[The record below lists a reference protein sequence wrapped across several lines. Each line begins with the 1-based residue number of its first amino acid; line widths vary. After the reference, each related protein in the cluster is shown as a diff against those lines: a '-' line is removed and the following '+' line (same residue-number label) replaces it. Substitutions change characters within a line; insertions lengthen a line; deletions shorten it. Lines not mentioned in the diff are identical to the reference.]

1 MPNDSV
7 RVITDGTAGDDGSV
21 ATRPA
26 EGTLS
31 EEVKEGIPITD
42 GTAGE
47 DGSVSRRLAPILS
60 QNSVLPITDGTA
72 GDDGSVAT
80 RPAGGT
86 VSEEVKVK
94 NLRQVFDVID
104 SDNSGSIT
112 VSELRSVFSIM
123 GERTTHAECKEIAEK
138 YGSATRT
145 TYKSIDFDG
154 FCRMICAHRC
164 NEEDASGP
172 CKVEPRAGDDGAV
185 FDLDLEETANLEFNR
200 SLLDHLKNAVA
211 GLTPKQLRGNPETQ
225 RFSWLLDGKVKK
237 TLFVL
242 CGDRVIYS
250 WPATQEHSIS
260 EWSKTGKVWTAKAL
274 TDGTQASLCLWEP
287 RGV

>member
-1 MPNDSV
+1 MSEK
-7 RVITDGTAGDDGSV
+7 TTAGGHSAEICAAPPGALV
-21 ATRPA
+21 QLTPVENTA
-26 EGTLS
+26 EGIS
-31 EEVKEGIPITD
+31 HISAE
-42 GTAGE
+42 
-47 DGSVSRRLAPILS
+47 SRAIAQMAFR
-60 QNSVLPITDGTA
+60 
-72 GDDGSVAT
+72 
-80 RPAGGT
+80 
-86 VSEEVKVK
+86 
-94 NLRQVFDVID
+94 VFDA
-104 SDNSGSIT
+104 DNSGSIT

-211 GLTPKQLRGNPETQ
+211 RLTPKQLRVNPETETQ

-274 TDGTQASLCLWEP
+274 TDGTQASLWEP
-287 RGV
+287 RASDARCSPSPPCRRYRGHVP

>member
-86 VSEEVKVK
+86 VSEEVKV
-94 NLRQVFDVID
+94 
-104 SDNSGSIT
+104 
-112 VSELRSVFSIM
+112 
-123 GERTTHAECKEIAEK
+123 
-138 YGSATRT
+138 
-145 TYKSIDFDG
+145 
-154 FCRMICAHRC
+154 
-164 NEEDASGP
+164 
-172 CKVEPRAGDDGAV
+172 
-185 FDLDLEETANLEFNR
+185 
-200 SLLDHLKNAVA
+200 
-211 GLTPKQLRGNPETQ
+211 
-225 RFSWLLDGKVKK
+225 
-237 TLFVL
+237 
-242 CGDRVIYS
+242 
-250 WPATQEHSIS
+250 
-260 EWSKTGKVWTAKAL
+260 
-274 TDGTQASLCLWEP
+274 
-287 RGV
+287 